1 MDKELKRIL
10 DEYIHNDVCVA
21 ELLADITVPEN
32 VSYEQAFETYIKAMK
47 TVEQDKFFLQR
58 RDEEIIELIPEL

>member
-10 DEYIHNDVCVA
+10 DEYVHNDVCMA
-21 ELLADITVPEN
+21 ELLADITVPES

-58 RDEEIIELIPEL
+58 EDEKIIELIPEL